1 MQKLQ
6 DNFMIIIYQPRFCM
20 SDVTYPNESWKCW
33 DKIMKLENTSVLS
46 LSPSSRSPSL
56 LLGTTADYVSP
67 MTEIFRD
74 CPGK

>member
-1 MQKLQ
+1 MQKLK

-20 SDVTYPNESWKCW
+20 SDVTYRNESWKCW
-33 DKIMKLENTSVLS
+33 DKIMRLENTSVLS

-67 MTEIFRD
+67 VTKIFRD